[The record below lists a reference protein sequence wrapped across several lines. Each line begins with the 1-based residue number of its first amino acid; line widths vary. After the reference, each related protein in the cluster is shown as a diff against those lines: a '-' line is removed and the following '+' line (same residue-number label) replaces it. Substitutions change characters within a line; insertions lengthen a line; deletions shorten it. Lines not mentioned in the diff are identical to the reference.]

1 MINSGSFIIKR
12 TLKCPL
18 LLVCSLL
25 SVILFSCAGGAGG
38 GGAGG
43 EATSL
48 CVQLPGT
55 VERAASQYEK
65 VDSNFQTFT
74 VTIDSSSYKATKSCG
89 SGETLKFENIPVGH
103 YDVVAFAKRADGN
116 VTAKGTASVDIEA
129 DVTKT
134 VKITLHRLKYA
145 TVTFYNGEDVY
156 ATQEITEGYTAKKPA
171 TNPTDPSG
179 DGREFSF
186 WGISSGATSGFDFN
200 ASISD
205 DQSLYAVY
213 GLATYNIMFDYNGY
227 TQGGNSTSSIP
238 VTEGTVPSAP
248 TLGTRTN
255 YTFKG
260 WATSDDATEDDVL
273 DSIPEATESVTY
285 YAVWKPDEYDITYVL
300 PDGLTGVTI
309 AENDSSGKPYNKYTY
324 NSSSTTGR
332 RYLPNGTD
340 ISGTTMSFDGWYTDE
355 DYTTAATYVPEGSTE
370 DKTYYAKF
378 SRSITV
384 YLEKFE
390 TSWGAELATDV
401 TAVYGKTITAPTE
414 VASASKAGYTLSGWK
429 TGPDGEEISFVFG
442 TTVYSGTGAIWGEWT
457 EGSVTNFS
465 GSVAEFSSLDFNVA
479 GTGTA
484 ENPCP
489 VTVTGISGSSPSS
502 DLSAIT
508 SKLTEYRIGTD
519 PGVYCTLDLSS
530 GNFTTVPSM
539 AFECAGYDDIG
550 NRGIVGI
557 TLPNTVT
564 TIEYGAF
571 YGSHLTSITLPTS
584 LQSIGESAFYASYGL
599 TSVTIPNSVTTI
611 NMTAFEDSGNLE
623 TFTAPGTWTLHDGDG
638 NAVVSG
644 ITLDATKMK
653 DPSTVLSGYSGD
665 YYYQKN

>member
-1 MINSGSFIIKR
+1 MINSGSFIKKR
-12 TLKCPL
+12 TLKCFL

-43 EATSL
+43 GEATSL
-48 CVQLPGT
+48 CIQLPGT
-55 VERAASQYEK
+55 VERAATQYQK

-89 SGETLKFENIPVGH
+89 AGETLKFENIPVGH

-134 VKITLHRLKYA
+134 VKITLNRLKYA

-171 TNPTDPSG
+171 DPTDPSG
-179 DGREFSF
+179 GGRDFSF

-213 GLATYNIMFDYNGY
+213 GLATYNITFDYNGY
-227 TQGGNSTSSIP
+227 TQGGNTTSSIP

-255 YTFKG
+255 YTFMG

-355 DYTTAATYVPEGSTE
+355 DYTTAATYVPEGSNE

-390 TSWGAELATDV
+390 TSWGATLATDV

-442 TTVYSGTGAIWGEWT
+442 TTVYSGTGAIWGVWT

-465 GSVAEFSSLDFNVA
+465 GTLAEFIALDFNID

-484 ENPCP
+484 ESPCP
-489 VTVTGISGSSPSS
+489 VTITGVTDSS
-502 DLSAIT
+502 DFNTIV
-508 SKLTEYRIGTD
+508 SKLDSYQTPSYA
-519 PGVYCTLDLSS
+519 PGVYCTLDLS
-530 GNFTTVPSM
+530 GCNFTVLPNQ
-539 AFECAGYDDIG
+539 AFGCASSIG
-550 NRGIVGI
+550 CRGIMGI
-557 TLPNTVT
+557 TLPDTVT

-571 YGSHLTSITLPTS
+571 YDIGITSITLPAN
-584 LQSIGESAFYASYGL
+584 LQSIARHAFRYSDL
-599 TSVTIPNSVTTI
+599 TSVTIPSSTTTI
-611 NMTAFEDSGNLE
+611 SISAFQESSNLE
-623 TFTAPGTWTLHDGDG
+623 TFTATGTWTLYDGDG

-644 ITLDATKMK
+644 ITLNAQKMK
-653 DPSTVLSGYSGD
+653 DPDTVLSGYDDSTHRE
-665 YYYQKN
+665 YYYQKD